1 MIYNSVLV
9 NITTSLG
16 TSQKVPAVSKAHRW
30 FRGATT
36 VPTANTRQ
44 VFQIAFSVTQNTWYW
59 MTLNHHLALNSVRRQ
74 HVWSSEAWLS
84 RLVYP

>member
-1 MIYNSVLV
+1 
-9 NITTSLG
+9 
-16 TSQKVPAVSKAHRW
+16 
-30 FRGATT
+30 
-36 VPTANTRQ
+36 
-44 VFQIAFSVTQNTWYW
+44 

>member
-44 VFQIAFSVTQNTWYW
+44 VFQIAFSVTQNT
-59 MTLNHHLALNSVRRQ
+59 
-74 HVWSSEAWLS
+74 
-84 RLVYP
+84 